1 MADETPRVL
10 TNCGWVS
17 AVRDGAIAP
26 FSYAELR
33 VSMVTLNAWPH
44 DFAQWLATT
53 GRRQPS
59 VEFS

>member
-1 MADETPRVL
+1 M

-26 FSYAELR
+26 FSYAQLR
-33 VSMVTLNAWPH
+33 VLMVTLNAWPH